1 MSDPVL
7 VFERENEY
15 LSSDLCNS
23 ISKSESG
30 CLNKSNFTD
39 AKVGLQEMESKCPD
53 KLIMGDLNINLIIKF
68 NALPLIVK
76 NNLEILKISETKL
89 DDSFPT

>member
-15 LSSDLCNS
+15 LSSVLCNS

-30 CLNKSNFTD
+30 LNKSNFTD

-53 KLIMGDLNINLIIKF
+53 KLIMGDLNINLIIIKS

-76 NNLEILKISETKL
+76 NNVEILKISEIKL

>member
-1 MSDPVL
+1 
-7 VFERENEY
+7 
-15 LSSDLCNS
+15 
-23 ISKSESG
+23 
-30 CLNKSNFTD
+30 
-39 AKVGLQEMESKCPD
+39 MESKCPD
-53 KLIMGDLNINLIIKF
+53 KLIMGDLNINLIIIKF